1 MELSEREIIELRKC
15 VGMTICRLNH
25 KIRWH
30 EKTWGGKSEYKDKI
44 LAGRKQRVERLNLLM
59 EKLETNG

>member
-1 MELSEREIIELRKC
+1 MELSECEIIELRKC
-15 VGMTICRLNH
+15 VGMTICLLNQ

-30 EKTWGGKSEYKDKI
+30 EKTGGGKSEHKDNI

-59 EKLETNG
+59 KKLETNG